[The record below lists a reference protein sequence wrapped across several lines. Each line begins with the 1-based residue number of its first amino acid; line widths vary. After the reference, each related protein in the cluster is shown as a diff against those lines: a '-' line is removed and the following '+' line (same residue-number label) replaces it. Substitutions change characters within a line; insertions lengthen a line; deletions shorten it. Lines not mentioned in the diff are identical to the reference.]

1 MKSSLGR
8 RWRQLVTAVALGTAL
23 AACANPQP
31 PVSPAAKAPTV
42 SSVTLDT
49 PRCAT
54 TVSLMQQYNEANK
67 LPAQRPT
74 ACFAPLQPSTD
85 GLKTEKMCHPNSIGN
100 FCCMWPEESCK
111 QCSSSPNT
119 PC

>member
-1 MKSSLGR
+1 MSSGLGR
-8 RWRQLVTAVALGTAL
+8 WWGKFATAVSMVAML

-31 PVSPAAKAPTV
+31 IVLSVPKLSMV
-42 SSVTLDT
+42 SSVTLET

-54 TVSLMQQYNEANK
+54 TVSLMQKYNEDNK

-74 ACFAPLQPSTD
+74 ACFAPLQTSSD
-85 GLKTEKMCHPNSIGN
+85 LVKVEKMCHPNSIGN

-111 QCSSSPNT
+111 QCSSSSNT

>member
-1 MKSSLGR
+1 MKSGLGR
-8 RWRQLVTAVALGTAL
+8 RWRQLVTAVALGAAL

-31 PVSPAAKAPTV
+31 LVSPAPKVPTV
-42 SSVTLDT
+42 SSVTLDA

-54 TVSLMQQYNEANK
+54 TVSLMQQYNETNK
-67 LPAQRPT
+67 LPAQRPA
-74 ACFAPLQPSTD
+74 ACFAPLQTSTD
-85 GLKTEKMCHPNSIGN
+85 GIKAEKMCHPNGIGN